1 MPQRNKSL
9 MDKRKIACFLLCTAF
24 LASACDKPADPPE
37 TAARENTTQVSMLSY
52 EEQEAG
58 TGLYPLRVLVSPGF
72 LRLDDGYA
80 ESDFVLLDRHEK
92 TIFSVSHEDHS
103 IMVIENSP
111 NNAALPADINLT
123 VIRTPDNEAPTI
135 AGNQPE
141 HLQYLA
147 NGETC
152 FQSVTVSGVLETAV
166 AAMAEYAELLADR
179 QLNNMQAVPLNMQTP
194 CFLSRYA
201 YAPAWHLQYGLPL
214 QEWDSSGYTKSLV
227 NFSDDGAMP
236 LTLFELPDGYDRFSP
251 GQ

>member
-1 MPQRNKSL
+1 

-37 TAARENTTQVSMLSY
+37 TAALENTTQVSVLSY

-58 TGLYPLRVLVSPGF
+58 TDLYPVRVLVSPGF

-80 ESDFVLLDRHEK
+80 ESDFVLLDRREK
-92 TIFSVSHEDHS
+92 TIFSISHEGQS

-111 NNAALPADINLT
+111 NDAVLPTDIDLT
-123 VIRTPDNEAPTI
+123 VNRTPDKEAPMI

-152 FQSVTVSGVLETAV
+152 FQSVTVSGVLETTV

-179 QLNNMQAVPLNMQTP
+179 QLNNMQAVPLNMQTA

-214 QEWDSSGYTKSLV
+214 QEWDSSGYKKSLV
-227 NFSDDGAMP
+227 DFSDDETMP
-236 LTLFELPDGYDRFSP
+236 LALFELPEGYVRFSP

>member
-1 MPQRNKSL
+1 
-9 MDKRKIACFLLCTAF
+9 MDKRKNICLLLCTAF
-24 LASACDKPADPPE
+24 LASACDKPADLPA
-37 TAARENTTQVSMLSY
+37 TAALENTTQVSMLFY

-58 TGLYPLRVLVSPGF
+58 TDLYPVRVLVSPEF

-92 TIFSVSHEDHS
+92 TIFSVSHEDGS

-111 NNAALPADINLT
+111 NDATLPADINLT
-123 VIRTPDNEAPTI
+123 VIRTPDKEAPMI

-166 AAMAEYAELLADR
+166 AAMAEFAELLADR

-214 QEWDSSGYTKSLV
+214 QEWDSSGYKKSLV
-227 NFSDDGAMP
+227 DFSDDEAMP
-236 LTLFELPDGYDRFSP
+236 LTLFKLPAGYARFSP

>member
-1 MPQRNKSL
+1 
-9 MDKRKIACFLLCTAF
+9 MDKRKNICFLLCTAF
-24 LASACDKPADPPE
+24 LASACDKQADLPA
-37 TAARENTTQVSMLSY
+37 TAAQENTTRVSMLSY

-58 TGLYPLRVLVSPGF
+58 TDLYPVRVLVSPDF

-80 ESDFVLLDRHEK
+80 ESDFVLLDRREK
-92 TIFSVSHEDHS
+92 TIFSISHEGQS

-111 NNAALPADINLT
+111 NDAVLPTDIDLT
-123 VIRTPDNEAPTI
+123 VNRTPDKEAPMI

-141 HLQYLA
+141 HLQYFA
-147 NGETC
+147 NGKTC

-166 AAMAEYAELLADR
+166 AAMTEYAELLADR

-227 NFSDDGAMP
+227 DFSDDEVMP
-236 LTLFELPDGYDRFSP
+236 LTLFELPDGYARFSP

>member
-1 MPQRNKSL
+1 
-9 MDKRKIACFLLCTAF
+9 MDKRKTACFLLCTAF

-37 TAARENTTQVSMLSY
+37 TAALENTTQVSMLFY

-58 TGLYPLRVLVSPGF
+58 TDLYPVRVLVSPGF

-80 ESDFVLLDRHEK
+80 ESDFVLLDRHKK

-111 NNAALPADINLT
+111 NDAALPADINLT
-123 VIRTPDNEAPTI
+123 VIRTPEKEAPTI

-152 FQSVTVSGVLETAV
+152 FQSVTVSGVLETVVAV
-166 AAMAEYAELLADR
+166 MAEYAELLADR
-179 QLNNMQAVPLNMQTP
+179 QLNNMQVVPLNMQTP

-214 QEWDSSGYTKSLV
+214 QEWDSSGYKKSLV
-227 NFSDDGAMP
+227 DFSDDETMP
-236 LTLFELPDGYDRFSP
+236 LALFELPEEYVRFSP

>member
-1 MPQRNKSL
+1 
-9 MDKRKIACFLLCTAF
+9 MDKRKIACFLLCAAF

-37 TAARENTTQVSMLSY
+37 TAALENTTQVSMLFY

-58 TGLYPLRVLVSPGF
+58 TDLYPVRVLVSPGF

-92 TIFSVSHEDHS
+92 TIFSVSHEDDS
-103 IMVIENSP
+103 IMEIENSP
-111 NNAALPADINLT
+111 NDAALPADINLT
-123 VIRTPDNEAPTI
+123 VIRTPEKEAPTI
-135 AGNQPE
+135 DGNQPE

-152 FQSVTVSGVLETAV
+152 FQSVTVSGVLETVV

-179 QLNNMQAVPLNMQTP
+179 QLNNMQVVPLNMQTP

-214 QEWDSSGYTKSLV
+214 QEWDSSGYKKSLV
-227 NFSDDGAMP
+227 DFSDDETMP
-236 LTLFELPDGYDRFSP
+236 LALFELPDGYVRFSP

>member
-1 MPQRNKSL
+1 
-9 MDKRKIACFLLCTAF
+9 MDKQKIACFLLCTSF

-37 TAARENTTQVSMLSY
+37 TAALENTTQVSMLSY

-58 TGLYPLRVLVSPGF
+58 TDLYPVRVLVSPGF

-92 TIFSVSHEDHS
+92 TIFSVSHEDDS
-103 IMVIENSP
+103 IMEIENSP
-111 NNAALPADINLT
+111 NDAALPADINLT
-123 VIRTPDNEAPTI
+123 VIRTPEKEAPTI
-135 AGNQPE
+135 DGNQPE

-152 FQSVTVSGVLETAV
+152 FQSVTVSGVLETVVAV
-166 AAMAEYAELLADR
+166 MAEYAELLADR
-179 QLNNMQAVPLNMQTP
+179 QLNNMQVVPLNMQTP

-214 QEWDSSGYTKSLV
+214 QEWDSSGYKKSLV
-227 NFSDDGAMP
+227 DFSDDETMP
-236 LTLFELPDGYDRFSP
+236 LALFELPDGYVRFSP

>member
-1 MPQRNKSL
+1 
-9 MDKRKIACFLLCTAF
+9 MDKQKIACFLLCTSF

-37 TAARENTTQVSMLSY
+37 TAALENTTQVSMLFY

-58 TGLYPLRVLVSPGF
+58 TDLYPVRVLVSPGF

-92 TIFSVSHEDHS
+92 TIFSVSHEDDS
-103 IMVIENSP
+103 IMEIENSP
-111 NNAALPADINLT
+111 NDAALPADISLT
-123 VIRTPDNEAPTI
+123 VIRTPEKEAPTI

-152 FQSVTVSGVLETAV
+152 FQSVTVSGVLETVV

-179 QLNNMQAVPLNMQTP
+179 QLNNMQVVPLNMQTP

-214 QEWDSSGYTKSLV
+214 QEWDSSGYKKSLV
-227 NFSDDGAMP
+227 DFSDDETMP
-236 LTLFELPDGYDRFSP
+236 LALFELPDGYHRFSP

>member
-1 MPQRNKSL
+1 
-9 MDKRKIACFLLCTAF
+9 MDKRKYICFLLCTAF
-24 LASACDKPADPPE
+24 LASACDKQADLPA
-37 TAARENTTQVSMLSY
+37 TAAQENTTRVSMLSY

-58 TGLYPLRVLVSPGF
+58 TDLYPVRVLVSPGF

-80 ESDFVLLDRHEK
+80 ESDFVLLDRREK
-92 TIFSVSHEDHS
+92 TIFSISHEGQS

-111 NNAALPADINLT
+111 NDTVLPTDIDLT
-123 VIRTPDNEAPTI
+123 VNRTPDKEAPMI

-147 NGETC
+147 NGKTC

-166 AAMAEYAELLADR
+166 AAMTEYAELLADR

-227 NFSDDGAMP
+227 DFSDDEVMP
-236 LTLFELPDGYDRFSP
+236 LTLFELPDGYARFSP